1 MNCWTGRTVLI
12 QLEFKRLATFWTRE
26 GINTVPHQN
35 IVMHDLVKHVPWARL
50 DELVAA
56 HGSDGSARKLTTKR
70 HFLALLYAQL
80 SGASSLRE
88 IEAGLSSHESR
99 LYHLGGAPLRRST
112 LSEAN
117 RGRPV
122 AVFSGMLEALMKQ
135 AHRRLRQALR
145 ESIYLIDATV
155 LPLNGLSA
163 DWAAFSTGVCG
174 AKAHVIYDPA
184 ADCPIYASVTTRS
197 VNDITAAKD
206 MPIEAGATYVF
217 DLGYYDYAWWAA
229 LDAKGCRIVTRFKSH
244 TPLIL
249 TETRKVPP
257 TGPILSDRV
266 GHLPKRQAK
275 NRKNP
280 FQEPVREI
288 CVTIETG
295 KTLRILTN
303 DLEASAQEIAGLY
316 KRRWAIEL
324 FFRWVKQAL
333 KIKKFL
339 GTNENAIRIQIA
351 VALIAF
357 LLLRIA
363 HQVTRCP
370 FSLLTFTRLVKTNLM
385 HRRRIDRLLDT
396 LATYQPEPQMQLQ
409 WN

>member
-1 MNCWTGRTVLI
+1 MR
-12 QLEFKRLATFWTRE
+12 
-26 GINTVPHQN
+26 HQN
-35 IVMHDLVKHVPWARL
+35 SVMHDLVKQVPWAAL
-50 DELVAA
+50 EELTAVHDADA
-56 HGSDGSARKLTTKR
+56 DARKLTTKR
-70 HFLALLYAQL
+70 HFLAMLYAQL
-80 SGASSLRE
+80 AGASSLRE
-88 IEAGLSSHESR
+88 IEVGMASQATR
-99 LYHLGGAPLRRST
+99 FYHLGGAPVKRST

-117 RGRPV
+117 RRRPAELFGALL
-122 AVFSGMLEALMKQ
+122 AVLMRQ
-135 AHRRLRQALR
+135 AHRGLRRAMQ
-145 ESIYLIDATV
+145 ESVYLIDATV

-163 DWAAFSTGVCG
+163 DWACFSTGISG
-174 AKAHVIYDPA
+174 AKAHVIYDPG

-217 DLGYYDYAWWAA
+217 DLGYYDYAWWAG

-244 TPLIL
+244 TPLSVI
-249 TETRKVPP
+249 ETRAVPA
-257 TGPILSDRV
+257 TGPIRSDRV
-266 GHLPKRQAK
+266 GTLPKRQAK

-280 FQEPVREI
+280 FQSPVREV

-303 DLEASAQEIAGLY
+303 DLQASAQEIADLY

-324 FFRWVKQAL
+324 LFRWVKQTL
-333 KIKKFL
+333 KIRKFL
-339 GTNENAIRIQIA
+339 GTNENAVRIQIA

-363 HQVTRCP
+363 HQAQK
-370 FSLLTFTRLVKTNLM
+370 FSFSMLTFTRLVRANLLL
-385 HRRRIDRLLDT
+385 RRRIDRLLTEPGD
-396 LATYQPEPQMQLQ
+396 QPNTPSAQMSLI